1 MMKPNTRIPCVIM
14 RGGTSRALFFH
25 DKDLPRDEALRDRMI
40 LSAFGS
46 PDIRQIDGLGG
57 ATTSTSKVA
66 IIKKS
71 ERDDADVDY
80 FFGQVS
86 VDHPVVG
93 KTMNCGNISS
103 AVGPFAVDEGL
114 VEAVEPITRVRI
126 YNVNTKKII
135 NARVPVKN
143 GRALTEGD
151 FSIDGVPGTGAKDTA
166 GVQPPP
172 GCGVWRGTAE
182 RQTAGYH

>member
-1 MMKPNTRIPCVIM
+1 MIKQNSRIPCVIM

-25 DKDLPRDEALRDRMI
+25 DKDLPRDEALRDSVI

-103 AVGPFAVDEGL
+103 AVGPFAVD
-114 VEAVEPITRVRI
+114 
-126 YNVNTKKII
+126 
-135 NARVPVKN
+135 
-143 GRALTEGD
+143 
-151 FSIDGVPGTGAKDTA
+151 
-166 GVQPPP
+166 
-172 GCGVWRGTAE
+172 
-182 RQTAGYH
+182 